1 MAFDQNKPATNG
13 TLASV
18 DMRNNFTHI
27 KNAVG
32 KEHVWDDTT
41 PGNTTHRLDQM
52 KATVSGSTQRD
63 TGVGVSYDYTTGK
76 GDVVTLVNHSVN
88 GITANTYTL
97 QSLLQELVSRSHQH
111 TIEQRLS
118 NCNCVCQ
125 CNCNCSDG
133 S

>member
-1 MAFDQNKPATNG
+1 MAFDQNKPANNG

-52 KATVSGSTQRD
+52 KATVTGSTQKD
-63 TGVGVSYDYTTGK
+63 PANGYDYTTGS
-76 GDVVTLVNHSVN
+76 GDTVDLVTH
-88 GITANTYTL
+88 ITTGVTTNAYTL
-97 QSLLQELVSRSHQH
+97 QSLLQELVNRSHQH
-111 TIEQRLS
+111 QIERRLS
-118 NCNCVCQ
+118 NCNCQ